1 MVIRKYQQEVEE
13 VEMKTIGVALLTAL
27 LAVSVGVTA
36 SYAHH
41 AFGAIYESSKQV
53 AFDQVKI
60 VSVAWTNPHTRIAF
74 DVTEENGN
82 VIRWDTETGS
92 PSALSRIGWLRNAVK
107 PGESS
112 TLPYNRR
119 WTEPTAVTC
128 SALSC
133 LMARSSI
140 AAAP

>member
-1 MVIRKYQQEVEE
+1 
-13 VEMKTIGVALLTAL
+13 MKTIGVALLTAV

-107 PGESS
+107 PGDVIDVAVQPALDG
-112 TLPYNRR
+112 TNRGHLFRVVLPDGTEFNRR
-119 WTEPTAVTC
+119 G
-128 SALSC
+128 AL
-133 LMARSSI
+133 R
-140 AAAP
+140 

>member
-1 MVIRKYQQEVEE
+1 
-13 VEMKTIGVALLTAL
+13 MKTIGVALLVAML
-27 LAVSVGVTA
+27 VLSVGVTA

-53 AFDQVKI
+53 AFEQVTI

-92 PSALSRIGWLRNAVK
+92 PSALSRMGWLRNAVK
-107 PGESS
+107 PGDVINVAGQPALDG
-112 TLPYNRR
+112 TNRGHLFRVVLPDGTEFNRR
-119 WTEPTAVTC
+119 G
-128 SALSC
+128 AL
-133 LMARSSI
+133 R
-140 AAAP
+140 

>member
-1 MVIRKYQQEVEE
+1 
-13 VEMKTIGVALLTAL
+13 MKTIGLALLVALLAL
-27 LAVSVGVTA
+27 SVGVTA
-36 SYAHH
+36 TYAHH

-92 PSALSRIGWLRNAVK
+92 PSALSRMGWLRNAVK
-107 PGESS
+107 PGDVINVAVQPALDG
-112 TLPYNRR
+112 TNRGHLFRDVLPDGTEFNRR
-119 WTEPTAVTC
+119 
-128 SALSC
+128 SAL
-133 LMARSSI
+133 R
-140 AAAP
+140 

>member
-1 MVIRKYQQEVEE
+1 
-13 VEMKTIGVALLTAL
+13 MKTIGVALLVAML
-27 LAVSVGVTA
+27 VLSVGVTA

-53 AFDQVKI
+53 AFEQVTI

-92 PSALSRIGWLRNAVK
+92 PSALSRMGWLRNAVK
-107 PGESS
+107 PGDVINVAVQPALDG
-112 TLPYNRR
+112 TNRGHLFRDVLPDGTEFNRR
-119 WTEPTAVTC
+119 G
-128 SALSC
+128 AL
-133 LMARSSI
+133 R
-140 AAAP
+140 

>member
-1 MVIRKYQQEVEE
+1 
-13 VEMKTIGVALLTAL
+13 MKITGIALLTAL
-27 LAVSVGVTA
+27 LALSVGVTA

-82 VIRWDTETGS
+82 VTHWITETGS

-107 PGESS
+107 PGDVIDVAVQPALDG
-112 TLPYNRR
+112 TNRGHLFRVVLPDGTEFNRR
-119 WTEPTAVTC
+119 G
-128 SALSC
+128 ALN
-133 LMARSSI
+133 
-140 AAAP
+140 

>member
-1 MVIRKYQQEVEE
+1 
-13 VEMKTIGVALLTAL
+13 MKTIGVALLTAL

-74 DVTEENGN
+74 DVTETNGN
-82 VIRWDTETGS
+82 VVRWDTETGS

-107 PGESS
+107 PGDVIDVAVQPALDG
-112 TLPYNRR
+112 TNRGHLFRVVLPDGTEFNRR
-119 WTEPTAVTC
+119 G
-128 SALSC
+128 AL
-133 LMARSSI
+133 R
-140 AAAP
+140 